1 MTSLPKFSVD
11 NPVLVGVVM
20 LTILVG
26 GVYSSLTLVREMFPE
41 TTPDT
46 VAISTV
52 YPGATPDEV
61 ERGISL
67 RIEEAVKDIQD
78 VDKIETR
85 ITEGLSTVIL
95 TMTSEAKDLDL
106 VVNDVKAAVDAI
118 PRDELPEEAEE
129 TRVAKFEPRLPV
141 ISVALFG
148 DAGEEALKTAGR
160 RLRDDLLLLPGISD
174 VELSGTRKAEL
185 TVEVEPEK
193 LVEYRLS
200 LAQVAETIRQ
210 SNLDLPAGQL
220 KTPGQNVAVRT
231 LGETDQIGPI
241 ADTIVKTTPTGEI
254 VRVTDLGRVIDGFE
268 DTDVKGRFNGKPS
281 VDVTVYKTADQDA
294 IDIATKVKAFVAG
307 KRREPMEWNWL
318 ERLKRHLG
326 IVSPAQAIHQRAY
339 NDPYPSGVEVQLHS
353 DLARFIEGRLDL
365 LERNG
370 SWGLLLVFCSLLLFL
385 NWRVAFWV
393 MMGLVLSIAGGI
405 MMMHLLGAT
414 LNLISMF
421 GLIVVLGLI
430 VEDAIVVGENV
441 YTRVE
446 RGEEPKLAAVK
457 GTEEVT
463 WPVLIAVLTTIAAF
477 LPLMFIEGRIGDFM
491 GVLPMVVMGA
501 LAVSLVEALSILP
514 SHLAEWLKPVRRDL
528 GESAPRH
535 WLAKRIMP
543 IRQAQRRW
551 VQEVLGRHYERLL
564 RLAVRYRYVTVA
576 AAISALIISYGFLA
590 GERVPI
596 VFIQKMDSE
605 TLLANVEMPVG
616 TPVEQTQSVLEKIE
630 NAALAVPEVKTVY
643 GLVGAQVNMREV
655 SLSTRSHLGQAI
667 IELVLIEDRD
677 KSSDQITA
685 ELRERTR
692 DIPGV
697 NSLTYGAIHGGPGGS
712 EIEIEVTG
720 ERLDD
725 LLVAAEA
732 LKSRLATFG
741 GVFDIT
747 DDFEEGRRELQIAL
761 LDSARPLGL
770 TTRALAT
777 EIRGAFYGLEA
788 RTLQRDREDVDIRVR
803 FPEHR
808 RRHVYELENMRIA
821 TPNGAM
827 GPFSEVARLEEGR
840 GYTAVRRVD
849 QRRAVV
855 VAADVDQAR
864 GNAEKI
870 SAALAG
876 PIAELERQFPG
887 VRIGFA
893 GNRRELTKSLSSL
906 NRDFLIAV
914 LLIFVML
921 AGLFKSYTQPLVVLT
936 AVPFGIIGAVA
947 GHFIMGYP
955 LTILSMIG
963 LVALTGIV
971 VNDALI
977 LVDFINK
984 EVAAGRPV
992 FEAVING
999 GRRRMRPILL
1009 TSMTTILGLAP
1020 LMVEQSLQARFL
1032 IPMAISITFGLAF
1045 ATVLTLVVVPCFY
1058 VIRHDAHAL
1067 AARIWHG
1074 PNTAL
1079 LMDGAGVPDAASRSI
1094 RSE

>member
-11 NPVLVGVVM
+11 NPVLVSVVM

-26 GVYSSLTLVREMFPE
+26 GVYSALTLVREMFPE
-41 TTPDT
+41 TTPDK
-46 VAISTV
+46 VAISTA

-67 RIEEAVKDIQD
+67 RIEEAVKDIKD

-85 ITEGLSTVIL
+85 ITEGLSTIII
-95 TMTSEAKDLDL
+95 TMTTEAKDLDL
-106 VVNDVKAAVDAI
+106 VVNDVKASVDAI

-129 TRVAKFEPRLPV
+129 TRVTKFEPRLPV

-148 DAGEEALKTAGR
+148 DAGEETLKNAGR

-185 TVEVEPEK
+185 TVEVQPEK

-200 LAQVAETIRQ
+200 LVQVADAIRQ

-220 KTPGQNVAVRT
+220 KTPGQNVAIRT
-231 LGETDQIGPI
+231 LGETDQTGLI
-241 ADTIVKTTPTGEI
+241 ADTIIKSTPTGEI
-254 VRVTDLGRVIDGFE
+254 VRVADLGRVIDAFE
-268 DTDVKGRFNGKPS
+268 DSDVKGRFNGKPS

-294 IDIATKVKAFVAG
+294 IDISTKVKAFVAG
-307 KRREPMEWNWL
+307 KRREPMAWDWL

-326 IVSPAQAIHQRAY
+326 VTSPARIIHDRAY
-339 NDPYPSGVEVQLHS
+339 NDPYPPGVEVQLHS
-353 DLARFIEGRLDL
+353 DLSRFIEGRLDL

-370 SWGLLLVFCSLLLFL
+370 SWGLLFVFCSLLLFL

-393 MMGLVLSIAGGI
+393 MMGLVLSLTGAL
-405 MMMHLLGAT
+405 MMMNLLGAT

-430 VEDAIVVGENV
+430 VDDAIVVGENV

-446 RGEEPKLAAVK
+446 RGEEPKLAAVA
-457 GTEEVT
+457 GTREVT
-463 WPVLIAVLTTIAAF
+463 WPVVVAVLTTIAAF

-491 GVLPMVVMGA
+491 GVLPVVVMCA

-514 SHLAEWLKPVRRDL
+514 SHLAEWLRPVRRDL
-528 GESAPRH
+528 RETAPRH
-535 WLAKRIMP
+535 WLARRIMP

-551 VQEVLGRHYERLL
+551 VQEVLGQHYERLL

-576 AAISALIISYGFLA
+576 VALCALFVSFGFIA

-605 TLLANVEMPVG
+605 TVLANVEMPVG
-616 TPVEQTQSVLEKIE
+616 APIEQTQRVLEQVE
-630 NAALAVPEVKTVY
+630 NAALALPEVKTVY
-643 GLVGAQVNMREV
+643 GLVGAQINMGEISV
-655 SLSTRSHLGQAI
+655 STRSHLGQAI
-667 IELVLIEDRD
+667 IELSLIEERD
-677 KSSDQITA
+677 KSSDQIIA
-685 ELRERTR
+685 ELRESTA
-692 DIPGV
+692 DVSGA
-697 NSLTYGAIHGGPGGS
+697 NSLTYTPMHGGPGGTG
-712 EIEIEVTG
+712 IEIEVTG
-720 ERLDD
+720 KCLND
-725 LLVAAEA
+725 LLVAAEE
-732 LKSRLATFG
+732 LKSRLAAFD
-741 GVFDIT
+741 GVSDIT
-747 DDFEEGRRELQIAL
+747 DDFEEGRRELQITL

-803 FPEHR
+803 FPDDR
-808 RRHVYELENMRIA
+808 RRHVYELETMRIA
-821 TPNGAM
+821 TPHGVM
-827 GPFSEVARLEEGR
+827 VPFSEVARLVEGR
-840 GYTAVRRVD
+840 GHTAIRRVD
-849 QRRAVV
+849 QRRAVIV
-855 VAADVDQAR
+855 TTDVDQAR

-870 SAALAG
+870 TAALAG
-876 PIAELERQFPG
+876 PIAELERRLPG
-887 VRIGFA
+887 TRITFA
-893 GNRRELTKSLSSL
+893 GNRRELTKSLGSL

-914 LLIFVML
+914 LMIFVML
-921 AGLFKSYTQPLVVLT
+921 TGLFKSYTQPLVVLT

-963 LVALTGIV
+963 LVALTGIA
-971 VNDALI
+971 VNDSLI

-984 EVAAGRPV
+984 EIAAGKPT

-1020 LMVEQSLQARFL
+1020 LMAERSLQARFL

-1058 VIRHDAHAL
+1058 MIRHDAHAI
-1067 AARIWHG
+1067 AARIWRG
-1074 PNTAL
+1074 PT
-1079 LMDGAGVPDAASRSI
+1079 VES
-1094 RSE
+1094 

>member
-1 MTSLPKFSVD
+1 MTTVTSLPKLSVD
-11 NPVLVGVVM
+11 NPVLVSVVM
-20 LTILVG
+20 LAILVG

-41 TTPDT
+41 TTPDK
-46 VAISTV
+46 VAISTT
-52 YPGATPDEV
+52 YPGATPDEI
-61 ERGISL
+61 EKGISL
-67 RIEEAVKDIQD
+67 RIEEAVKDIKD
-78 VDKIETR
+78 IDKIETR
-85 ITEGLSTVIL
+85 ITEGLSMVIV
-95 TMTSEAKDLDL
+95 TMTNEAKDLDL
-106 VVNDVKAAVDAI
+106 VVNDIKAAVDAI
-118 PRDELPEEAEE
+118 QRDELPEEAEE
-129 TRVAKFEPRLPV
+129 TRVVKFEPRLPV

-148 DAGEEALKTAGR
+148 DAGEEALKSAGR

-174 VELSGTRKAEL
+174 VELTGTRKAEL
-185 TVEVEPEK
+185 TVEVQPEK
-193 LVEYRLS
+193 LVEYSLS
-200 LAQVAETIRQ
+200 LARVADAIHQ

-231 LGETDQIGPI
+231 LGETDQTGPI

-254 VRVTDLGRVIDGFE
+254 VRVADLGEVLDGFE

-294 IDIATKVKAFVAG
+294 IDIATKVKAVVAG
-307 KRREPMEWNWL
+307 KRREPL
-318 ERLKRHLG
+318 ERDWIARLKTRLG
-326 IVSPAQAIHQRAY
+326 MASETEAIYRRAY
-339 NDPYPSGVEVQLHS
+339 NDPDPPGVEVQLHS
-353 DLARFIEGRLDL
+353 DLARFIVSRLDL
-365 LERNG
+365 LKRNG
-370 SWGLLLVFCSLLLFL
+370 AWGLLLVFCSLLLFL

-393 MMGLVLSIAGGI
+393 MMGLLLSIAGGI
-405 MMMHLLGAT
+405 MMMNVLGAT

-430 VEDAIVVGENV
+430 VDDAIVVGENV
-441 YTRVE
+441 YARVE
-446 RGEEPKLAAVK
+446 RGEEPRLAAVK

-463 WPVLIAVLTTIAAF
+463 WPVVIAVLTTIAAF
-477 LPLMFIEGRIGDFM
+477 LPLMFIEGLIGDFM
-491 GVLPMVVMGA
+491 GVLPVVVTCA
-501 LAVSLVEALSILP
+501 LGVSLVEALSILP

-535 WLAKRIMP
+535 WLARRIVP

-551 VQEVLGRHYERLL
+551 VQDVLGRHYERLL
-564 RLAVRYRYVTVA
+564 RLAVRYRYVTLA
-576 AAISALIISYGFLA
+576 ATFSALLISFGFMA
-590 GERVPI
+590 GGRVPV

-605 TLLANVEMPVG
+605 TVLANIEMPVG
-616 TPVEQTQSVLEKIE
+616 TPVEQTQSVLERIE
-630 NAALAVPEVKTVY
+630 TAALAVPEVKTVY
-643 GLVGAQVNMREV
+643 GLVGAQVNMSEV

-667 IELVLIEDRD
+667 IELALIEERD
-677 KSSDQITA
+677 KSSDQIIA
-685 ELRERTR
+685 ELRACTA

-697 NSLTYGAIHGGPGGS
+697 NSLTYSPMGGGPGGK

-720 ERLDD
+720 ERLHD

-732 LKSRLATFG
+732 LKTKLATFD
-741 GVFDIT
+741 GVFDIA
-747 DDFEEGRRELQIAL
+747 DDFEEGRRELQVAL
-761 LDSARPLGL
+761 LDSARPLEL
-770 TTRALAT
+770 STRALAT

-803 FPEHR
+803 FPAHR

-821 TPNGAM
+821 TPHGAM
-827 GPFSEVARLEEGR
+827 VPFSEVARLEEGR

-864 GNAEKI
+864 SNAEKI
-870 SAALAG
+870 IASLAG
-876 PIAELERQFPG
+876 PIAELERQLPG

-893 GNRRELTKSLSSL
+893 GNKRELAKALGSL

-914 LLIFVML
+914 LVIYVML
-921 AGLFKSYTQPLVVLT
+921 AGLFKSHTQPLVVLT
-936 AVPFGIIGAVA
+936 AVPFGAIGAVA

-963 LVALTGIV
+963 LVALTGIA

-1020 LMVEQSLQARFL
+1020 LMLEQSLQARFL

-1058 VIRHDAHAL
+1058 VIRHDAHAV

-1074 PNTAL
+1074 PEPKIEPA
-1079 LMDGAGVPDAASRSI
+1079 V
-1094 RSE
+1094 

>member
-1 MTSLPKFSVD
+1 MTSLPKLSVD
-11 NPVLVGVVM
+11 NPVLVSVLM

-26 GVYSSLTLVREMFPE
+26 GAYSSLTLVREMFPE
-41 TTPDT
+41 TTPDK
-46 VAISTV
+46 VMISTV

-67 RIEEAVKDIQD
+67 RIEEAVKDIKD
-78 VDKIETR
+78 IDKIETR
-85 ITEGLSTVIL
+85 ISEGLSTIIV

-106 VVNDVKAAVDAI
+106 VVNDIKAEVDAI
-118 PRDELPEEAEE
+118 SRDELPEEAEE

-148 DAGEEALKTAGR
+148 DAGEDALKTAGR

-174 VELSGTRKAEL
+174 VELTGTRKAEL
-185 TVEVEPEK
+185 TVEVQPEK

-200 LAQVAETIRQ
+200 LAQVADAIRR

-231 LGETDQIGPI
+231 LGETDQIHRI
-241 ADTIVKTTPTGEI
+241 ADTITKTTPTGEI
-254 VRVTDLGRVIDGFE
+254 VRVADLGQVIDGFE
-268 DTDVKGRFNGKPS
+268 DSDVDGRFNSRPA

-294 IDIATKVKAFVAG
+294 IDIASKVKAFVVG
-307 KRREPMEWNWL
+307 KRREPLELDWV
-318 ERLKRHLG
+318 ERLKVRLG
-326 IVSPAQAIHQRAY
+326 MASEIQTVYNQAY
-339 NDPYPSGVEVQLHS
+339 NDPYPLDVEVQLHS
-353 DLARFIEGRLDL
+353 DLARFVESRLDL
-365 LERNG
+365 LKRNG

-393 MMGLVLSIAGGI
+393 MMGLVLSIAGGV
-405 MMMHLLGAT
+405 MMMSLMGVT

-430 VEDAIVVGENV
+430 VDDAIVVGENV
-441 YTRVE
+441 YVRVE

-457 GTEEVT
+457 GAEEVT
-463 WPVLIAVLTTIAAF
+463 WPVVIAVLTTIAAF

-491 GVLPMVVMGA
+491 GVLPVVVTCA

-514 SHLAEWLKPVRRDL
+514 SHLAEWLKPVRREL
-528 GESAPRH
+528 RESAPRH
-535 WLAKRIMP
+535 WLAEWIMP
-543 IRQAQRRW
+543 VRRAQRRW
-551 VQEVLGRHYERLL
+551 FQDVLGRHYERLL

-576 AAISALIISYGFLA
+576 VAVSALIVAYGFTA
-590 GERVPI
+590 GERVQV

-605 TLLANVEMPVG
+605 TVLANVEMPVG
-616 TPVEQTQSVLEKIE
+616 TPIEQTQ
-630 NAALAVPEVKTVY
+630 AALEVVERAALDLPEVKTVY
-643 GLVGAQVNMREV
+643 GLVGARIRMREMTA
-655 SLSTRSHLGQAI
+655 SIQSHLGQAI
-667 IELVLIEDRD
+667 IELAAVEERSKNSDR
-677 KSSDQITA
+677 IIA
-685 ELRERTR
+685 ELRECTH

-697 NSLTYGAIHGGPGGS
+697 NSLTYGAIHGGPGGN

-720 ERLDD
+720 KHLND
-725 LLVAAEA
+725 LLVTVEA
-732 LKSRLATFG
+732 LQSRLATFD
-741 GVFDIT
+741 GVSDIT

-788 RTLQRDREDVDIRVR
+788 RTLQCDREDVDIRVR

-808 RRHVYELENMRIA
+808 RRHVYELETMRIA

-827 GPFSEVARLEEGR
+827 VPFSEVARLEEGR
-840 GYTAVRRVD
+840 GHTAIRRVN

-855 VAADVDQAR
+855 VSADVDQAR
-864 GNAEKI
+864 GNAEQI
-870 SAALAG
+870 TAALAG
-876 PIAELERQFPG
+876 PIAELERRLPG
-887 VRIGFA
+887 VRITFA
-893 GNRRELTKSLSSL
+893 GNKRELAKSLGSL

-921 AGLFKSYTQPLVVLT
+921 AGLFRSYTQPLVVLS
-936 AVPFGIIGAVA
+936 AVPFGVIGAVA

-955 LTILSMIG
+955 LTILSLIG
-963 LVALTGIV
+963 LVALTGIA

-984 EVAAGRPV
+984 EIAAGRQV

-1020 LMVEQSLQARFL
+1020 LMAEQSMQARFL
-1032 IPMAISITFGLAF
+1032 IPMAVSITFGLAF

-1058 VIRHDAHAL
+1058 MIRHDVHAV

-1074 PNTAL
+1074 R
-1079 LMDGAGVPDAASRSI
+1079 GAPSLA
-1094 RSE
+1094 

>member
-11 NPVLVGVVM
+11 NPVLVGVLM

-26 GVYSSLTLVREMFPE
+26 GAYSALTLVREMFPE

-46 VAISTV
+46 VAVSTA

-61 ERGISL
+61 EKGISL

-85 ITEGLSTVIL
+85 ISEGSSTIL
-95 TMTSEAKDLDL
+95 ISMTNEAKDLDL

-129 TRVAKFEPRLPV
+129 TRVTKIEPRLPV

-160 RLRDDLLLLPGISD
+160 NLRDDLLLLPGISD
-174 VELSGTRKAEL
+174 VDLSGTRKAEL
-185 TVEVEPEK
+185 TVEVQPEK

-200 LAQVAETIRQ
+200 LAQVADAIRQ

-231 LGETDQIGPI
+231 MGETDQTELI
-241 ADTIVKTTPTGEI
+241 AETVLKTSPSGEI
-254 VRVTDLGRVIDGFE
+254 VRVADLACVIDGFE
-268 DTDVKGRFNGKPS
+268 DSDVKGRFNGRPS

-307 KRREPMEWNWL
+307 KRHEPL
-318 ERLKRHLG
+318 ELDWIDRVKSRLG
-326 IVSPAQAIHQRAY
+326 ITFPAQSIYARAY
-339 NDPYPSGVEVQLHS
+339 NDPYPPGIDVQVHS
-353 DLARFIEGRLDL
+353 DLARFIVSRLDL
-365 LERNG
+365 LKRNG
-370 SWGLLLVFCSLLLFL
+370 MWGLLFVFCSLLLFL

-393 MMGLVLSIAGGI
+393 MMGLVLSLAGGL
-405 MMMHLLGAT
+405 MLMDLFGAT

-430 VEDAIVVGENV
+430 VDDAIVVGENV

-446 RGEEPKLAAVK
+446 KGEEPRLAAVK

-463 WPVLIAVLTTIAAF
+463 WPVVVAVLTTVGAF

-491 GVLPMVVMGA
+491 GVLPVVVICA

-514 SHLAEWLKPVRRDL
+514 SHLAEWLRPVRRDIR
-528 GESAPRH
+528 ESATRH
-535 WLAKRIMP
+535 WLAKRIVP

-551 VQEVLGRHYERLL
+551 VQDVLGRHYERLL
-564 RLAVRYRYVTVA
+564 RLAVRYRYVAVA
-576 AAISALIISYGFLA
+576 AAVSALIVAVGLMA
-590 GERVPI
+590 GGRVPI

-616 TPVEQTQSVLEKIE
+616 TPIERTQAVLEVIE
-630 NAALAVPEVKTVY
+630 SAALALPEVKTVY
-643 GLVGAQVNMREV
+643 GLVGAQVNMSEISV
-655 SLSTRSHLGQAI
+655 SARSHLGQAI
-667 IELVLIEDRD
+667 IELVLIEERD
-677 KSSDQITA
+677 KSSDQITV
-685 ELRERTR
+685 ELRETTR

-712 EIEIEVTG
+712 GIEIEVTG

-725 LLVAAEA
+725 LLVAAEE
-732 LKSRLATFG
+732 LKSRLATFD

-747 DDFEEGRRELQIAL
+747 DDFEEGRRELRIAL
-761 LDSARPLGL
+761 LDSARPLNL

-788 RTLQRDREDVDIRVR
+788 RTLQRNREDVDIRVR
-803 FPEHR
+803 FPAHR
-808 RRHVYELENMRIA
+808 RRHVYELETMRIA
-821 TPNGAM
+821 TPSGTM
-827 GPFSEVARLEEGR
+827 VPFSEVARLEESR
-840 GYTAVRRVD
+840 GYTAIRRVD
-849 QRRAVV
+849 QRRAIT

-864 GNAEKI
+864 GNAQEI
-870 SAALAG
+870 VAAFAG
-876 PIAELERQFPG
+876 PITELERRLPG

-893 GNRRELTKSLSSL
+893 GDRRELAKSLGSL

-914 LLIFVML
+914 LMIFVML

-936 AVPFGIIGAVA
+936 AVPFGIIGAVT
-947 GHFIMGYP
+947 GHLIMGYP

-971 VNDALI
+971 VNDGLI
-977 LVDFINK
+977 LVDFTRK
-984 EVAAGRPV
+984 EEAAGSPV
-992 FEAVING
+992 LEAVIAG

-1058 VIRHDAHAL
+1058 VIRHDVHTL
-1067 AARIWHG
+1067 AARIWRG
-1074 PNTAL
+1074 PTL
-1079 LMDGAGVPDAASRSI
+1079 DAQPSAS
-1094 RSE
+1094 

>member
-41 TTPDT
+41 TTPNT

-67 RIEEAVKDIQD
+67 RIEEAVKDIKD

-85 ITEGLSTVIL
+85 ISEGLSTIII
-95 TMTSEAKDLDL
+95 TMTSEAKDIDL

-129 TRVAKFEPRLPV
+129 TRVTKFEPRLPV

-148 DAGEEALKTAGR
+148 DVGEKTLKTAGR

-185 TVEVEPEK
+185 TVEVQPEK

-200 LAQVAETIRQ
+200 LAQVAEAIRQ

-231 LGETDQIGPI
+231 MGETDQIGPI
-241 ADTIVKTTPTGEI
+241 ADTIVKTSPTGQI
-254 VRVTDLGRVIDGFE
+254 VRVADLGRVIDGFE
-268 DTDVKGRFNGKPS
+268 DSDVKGRFNGKPS
-281 VDVTVYKTADQDA
+281 VDVTIYKTADQDA
-294 IDIATKVKAFVAG
+294 IAIATKVKAFVAG
-307 KRREPMEWNWL
+307 KRREPMEWDWI
-318 ERLKRHLG
+318 ERLKHRLG
-326 IVSPAQAIHQRAY
+326 IASSVRAIYHRAC
-339 NDPYPSGVEVQLHS
+339 NDPYPPDVEVLLHS
-353 DLARFIEGRLDL
+353 DLSRFIEGRLDL
-365 LERNG
+365 LKRNG
-370 SWGLLLVFCSLLLFL
+370 SWGLLFVFGSLLLFL

-405 MMMHLLGAT
+405 MMMNLLGAT

-430 VEDAIVVGENV
+430 VDDAIVVGENV
-441 YTRVE
+441 YARVE
-446 RGEEPKLAAVK
+446 RGEDPKLAAVK

-491 GVLPMVVMGA
+491 GVLPVVVMCA
-501 LAVSLVEALSILP
+501 LAVSLVEAFSILP
-514 SHLAEWLKPVRRDL
+514 SHLAEWLKPVGRDI

-535 WLAKRIMP
+535 WLARRIMP
-543 IRQAQRRW
+543 IRRTQRRW
-551 VQEVLGRHYERLL
+551 VQDVLGKHYERLL

-576 AAISALIISYGFLA
+576 AALGALIVSVGFIA
-590 GERVPI
+590 GGRVPI

-616 TPVEQTQSVLEKIE
+616 TPVEQTQQVLEKIE
-630 NAALAVPEVKTVY
+630 NAALALPEVKTIY
-643 GLVGAQVNMREV
+643 GLVGAQVNMREISV
-655 SLSTRSHLGQAI
+655 SARSHLGQAI
-667 IELVLIEDRD
+667 IELVLIEERD
-677 KSSDQITA
+677 KSSDQIIA
-685 ELRERTR
+685 ELRESTS

-697 NSLTYGAIHGGPGGS
+697 NSLTYNSIHGGPGGNA
-712 EIEIEVTG
+712 IEIEVTG
-720 ERLDD
+720 KRLDD
-725 LLVAAEA
+725 LLTAAEA
-732 LKSRLATFG
+732 LKSRLATFD
-741 GVFDIT
+741 GVSDIT
-747 DDFEEGRRELQIAL
+747 DDFEQGRREVQITL

-770 TTRALAT
+770 TTRLLAT
-777 EIRGAFYGLEA
+777 EIRGAFYGLDA
-788 RTLQRDREDVDIRVR
+788 RTLQRDREDVNIRVR

-808 RRHVYELENMRIA
+808 RRHVYELENMRIV
-821 TPNGAM
+821 TPSGHM
-827 GPFSEVARLEEGR
+827 VPFSEVARLQEGR
-840 GYTAVRRVD
+840 GYCAIRRVD

-855 VAADVDQAR
+855 VTADVDQAR

-870 SAALAG
+870 TAALVG
-876 PIAELERQFPG
+876 PIAELERRLAG
-887 VRIGFA
+887 VRIAFA
-893 GNRRELTKSLSSL
+893 GSKRELDKSLDSL

-914 LLIFVML
+914 LVIFVML
-921 AGLFKSYTQPLVVLT
+921 AGLFKNYTQPLVVLT

-963 LVALTGIV
+963 LVALTGIA

-984 EVAAGRPV
+984 EIAAGRPI

-1058 VIRHDAHAL
+1058 MIRHDAYRVV
-1067 AARIWHG
+1067 ARIWRG
-1074 PNTAL
+1074 PAHQ
-1079 LMDGAGVPDAASRSI
+1079 S
-1094 RSE
+1094 